1 LLMAAEAR
9 GLRVFSGLVM
19 ADRLLRPELH
29 QTPDAAYGA
38 SHALIQR
45 FHGKGQLGYVV
56 TPRFALSAS
65 EAMLEAAGALLR
77 DHAGL
82 RFTTHMNE
90 NPREIEEVAQLFP
103 WAADYFAVYE
113 KFGLAGRASVFAH
126 DVHTTEGQMTRM
138 AASGASVAHCP
149 ASNAALGSGIF
160 PMQRHLRHGV
170 RFALG
175 TDVAGGTGFGMMKE
189 ALAAYLLQRVAGEPM
204 TLTPEQMLYLAT
216 RAGAEVLMLQNET
229 GDFAVGKSADLV
241 YLKPPGGSVLEG
253 ALKEA
258 ESAER
263 ILGALFTMAGAESV
277 AEVHV
282 AGEVVFK

>member
-1 LLMAAEAR
+1 MAAAER

-29 QTPDAAYGA
+29 QTPDAAYQA
-38 SHALIQR
+38 SHSLIQR
-45 FHGKGQLGYVV
+45 FHGQGRLGYAV

-77 DHAGL
+77 EHGSL

-90 NPREIEEVAQLFP
+90 NPREIEEVARLFP
-103 WAADYFAVYE
+103 WAGDYFAVYE
-113 KFGLAGRASVFAH
+113 RFGLAGRASVFAH
-126 DVHTTEGQMTRM
+126 DVHTTESQLTRM
-138 AASGASVAHCP
+138 AASDVSVAHCP

-160 PMQRHLRHGV
+160 PMRQHVRHGA

-175 TDVAGGTGFGMMKE
+175 TDVGGGTGFGMMKE

-204 TLTPEQMLYLAT
+204 TLTPEQMLYLVT
-216 RAGAEVLMLQNET
+216 RAGAEALMVENET

-263 ILGALFTMAGAESV
+263 ILGALFTMARAESV
-277 AEVHV
+277 AEVQA
-282 AGEVVFK
+282 AGKVVFE